1 MFDFEKLS
9 VYKRPKG
16 LIKKKQNTNLAYLK
30 IQYRLS
36 VSSEQE

>member
-9 VYKRPKG
+9 VFQKPKG
-16 LIKKKQNTNLAYLK
+16 LIKKKQNTNLTYLK
-30 IQYRLS
+30 IQYSLS